1 MENIA
6 MHPLLFAILF
16 VMLGGLIA
24 AVVFLV
30 LRRPGAGTTVVYS
43 SLERMRAIGHLS
55 AFKAYTKEIVTET
68 NHPWGETG
76 SKYFSWVLSK
86 KKLAIIFEFEVDFR
100 YDLRSSDFR
109 IAQTAPGQY
118 IIKMPPCLHEVHI
131 RNIRFYDEQRA
142 RLFPWFLPEILNGF
156 YVKGFTPEDKNRL
169 LDAAREEAQRN
180 AMDLIGQLEPD
191 VQRSAE
197 ATLQSIARTL
207 GAEKLEFVFAPQV
220 DIRLNVGISNTVAL
234 ENSEQ
239 ALTISGAAG
248 RSGR

>member
-1 MENIA
+1 MENIG
-6 MHPLLFAILF
+6 MHPVLFAFLF
-16 VMLGGLIA
+16 LMLGSLA
-24 AVVFLV
+24 VTVVFLL
-30 LRRPGAGTTVVYS
+30 LRRPVSGTRVVYS

-142 RLFPWFLPEILNGF
+142 RLFPWFLPEFLNGF

-180 AMDLIGQLEPD
+180 AMELISQLEPD

-207 GAEKLEFVFAPQV
+207 GAEKLEFVFAPQF
-220 DIRLNVGISNTVAL
+220 DIRLNVGISNVVAL
-234 ENSEQ
+234 EDGER
-239 ALTISGAAG
+239 ALAISGTAG
-248 RSGR
+248 RS

>member
-1 MENIA
+1 MEDIA
-6 MHPLLFAILF
+6 MHPLLFAFLF
-16 VMLGGLIA
+16 VTLGGLLA
-24 AVVFLV
+24 AVAFLIL
-30 LRRPGAGTTVVYS
+30 LRSTPGTTVVYS

-100 YDLRSSDFR
+100 YDLRSPDFH
-109 IAQTAPGQY
+109 IAQSAPGQY

-142 RLFPWFLPEILNGF
+142 RWFPWFLPEILNGF

-169 LDAAREEAQRN
+169 LDTAREEAQRN

-220 DIRLNVGISNTVAL
+220 DLRLNVGISNTVAL
-234 ENSEQ
+234 GDSER
-239 ALTISGAAG
+239 ALAISGQAG